1 MISGGEEVMWVVLIL
16 VNSFF
21 IIVWLILRDI
31 IEGNDFII
39 SGGEEGIEEVSIVDF
54 VYFMEWIMLWKVFEG
69 RD

>member
-39 SGGEEGIEEVSIVDF
+39 SRGEEGIEEVSIVDF